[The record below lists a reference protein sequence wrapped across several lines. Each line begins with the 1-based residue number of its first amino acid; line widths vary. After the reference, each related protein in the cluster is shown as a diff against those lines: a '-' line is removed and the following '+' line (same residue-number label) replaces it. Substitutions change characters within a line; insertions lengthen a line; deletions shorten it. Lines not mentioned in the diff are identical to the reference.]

1 MPHPNEKCLI
11 EVRAYKLKPGA
22 DTEFDRLIST
32 VALPMLHAVNM
43 DVVASGP
50 STHEADTYF
59 LIRAYADLADL
70 NAQQDAFYGSDA
82 WRQGPREAVLACID
96 HFLNT
101 VLWLSP
107 EGVED
112 LRRSNPQTI

>member
-1 MPHPNEKCLI
+1 MPHPNEKRLI

-50 STHEADTYF
+50 SAHEAGTYF

-112 LRRSNPQTI
+112 LRRSNPLTI

>member
-1 MPHPNEKCLI
+1 MPRPNEKRLV
-11 EVRAYKLKPGA
+11 EVRSYKLKPGA
-22 DTEFDRLIST
+22 SVEFDRLITT
-32 VALPMLHAVNM
+32 VALPMLRVADM
-43 DVVASGP
+43 DVVACGASP
-50 STHEADTYF
+50 HEADTYY
-59 LIRAYADLADL
+59 LVRAYADLADL

-82 WRQGPREAVLACID
+82 WRLGPREAVLACID

-112 LRRSNPQTI
+112 LRRSNPTRT